1 MNDNIRLLIARL
13 QNELSEA
20 SIRFDFYANDKLP
33 SVDEMDNELT
43 KVVQIEAKLA
53 KLKQILENTN
63 KDG

>member
-1 MNDNIRLLIARL
+1 MNDNIKLLIARL

-33 SVDEMDNELT
+33 SVDEMNNELS

-53 KLKQILENTN
+53 KLRQILETPNS
-63 KDG
+63 DG